1 MTVFRGHV
9 AVKRGCSMLQAII
22 GSENRENVLVFLWA
36 RGEGYPRQI
45 ARFFNSELSSIQDQL
60 DRLEGGGVIVSRLL
74 GRTRMYQFN
83 PEYAFLDE
91 LKALL
96 GKAVSFYPRD
106 RIEELTM
113 NRRRPRRRGKPL

>member
-1 MTVFRGHV
+1 MTVIRGHV
-9 AVKRGCSMLQAII
+9 AVKRGCSMLQPIF
-22 GSENRENVLVFLWA
+22 GSENRENVLIFLWA

-60 DRLEGGGVIVSRLL
+60 DRLEGGGVVVSRLL

-113 NRRRPRRRGKPL
+113 DRRRPRRRGKPL